1 MNFLNFV
8 LANWDSILAVAAIV
22 AVAIVCLIKQE
33 KSIIFKMLYAMV
45 TEAEKK
51 YGDGTGEL
59 KLASVI
65 SAVYDKLPAVI
76 KTVLPVKTL
85 ERWVEE
91 VLVSAKEKW
100 KANANIATYI
110 APPKEDAPTK
120 AEPEVGEA
128 KPEVGEVQ

>member
-8 LANWDSILAVAAIV
+8 LVNWDSILAVVAII
-22 AVAIVCLIKQE
+22 AVAIICLIKQE

-51 YGDGTGEL
+51 YGHGTGEL

-85 ERWVEE
+85 EGWVEE
-91 VLVSAKEKW
+91 VLAQAKVKW
-100 KANANIATYI
+100 EQNANIATYI
-110 APPKEDAPTK
+110 DLQKEGISTE
-120 AEPEVGEA
+120 AESGEA
-128 KPEVGEVQ
+128 Q